1 MQKFFPQLDNR
12 IYFEN
17 SGGTQ
22 VPIQVI
28 NNVTKFIQYNYVQP
42 GGFTIKSR
50 NTENIVKE
58 SKDFVNKLINNEGGK
73 IVFSSSASQIA
84 LNISKSIIFRMGDEI
99 VLTNFSHES
108 AIGCFERLDDIKIKW
123 WEINKNFSINY
134 QNLFNLIND
143 KTRLVVIPHVSN
155 IIGNIMDVKMI
166 IKEIRKRNKDCKIYV
181 DGVAYLA
188 HGLIDVNDWDV
199 DFYVFSFYKFLGLR
213 ISVVYIKN
221 EVIKEIQNL
230 NHYFIVDEEK
240 KLEIGGIQYEQ
251 CCSLTGIKQYLC
263 DLSGDEIFSRETII
277 KNYNFFI
284 QRENNFIEYFDKKF
298 KILSDNS
305 DLKLITDFK
314 NKRVPIFSIYSKE
327 IPLDKV
333 CLFLNK
339 NNIEC
344 KTGNFYC
351 QRLLN
356 YLDIDNV
363 LRISLLHYNSINELE
378 KFFSLMGEFK
388 KNKLNLYEYDILKN
402 NFSSVVKE
410 SFEDLLI
417 DKYYNN
423 IRYRRFSL
431 LKVYGFESIGESSFI
446 QSKKYNKYLGNSLRL
461 YKNIDDKVLND
472 ETFQRIIKK
481 FISKINNS
489 EKSYDYLYVHQIRVE
504 VKDEDVN
511 AVPEGIHQDGYDYI
525 CISCVNKNNIEGP
538 ENEVLDL
545 NYNIVYKNIMESGD
559 SIILNDRKYY
569 HNVTKLKKISKGV
582 GFRDIFVFTTIS

>member
-1 MQKFFPQLDNR
+1 MHKFFPQLENR

-22 VPIQVI
+22 VPVQVI
-28 NNVTKFIQYNYVQP
+28 NSVTKFIQYNYVQP

-50 NTENIVKE
+50 NTDNIVKE
-58 SKDFVNKLINNEGGK
+58 SKDFVNKLINNVRGK
-73 IVFSSSASQIA
+73 IVFGTSATQIA
-84 LNISKSIIFRMGDEI
+84 LNISKSLIFSPDDEI
-99 VLTNFSHES
+99 VLSNFSHES
-108 AIGCFERLDDIKIKW
+108 AIGCFERLDNIKIKW
-123 WEINKNFSINY
+123 WEINKDFSINY
-134 QNLFNLIND
+134 QNLFKLIND

-155 IIGNIMDVKMI
+155 VVGNIIDVKTI
-166 IKEIRKRNKDCKIYV
+166 IKEIKKINKNCKVYV

-188 HGLIDVNDWDV
+188 HGLTDVDDWDV

-221 EVIKEIQNL
+221 DLLEEIQNL
-230 NHYFIVDEEK
+230 NHYFINDNEK
-240 KLEIGGIQYEQ
+240 KLEVGGIQYEQ
-251 CCSLTGIKQYLC
+251 CSSLIGIKQYLC
-263 DLSGDEIFSRETII
+263 DISEDEIFSRETII
-277 KNYNFFI
+277 KNYNSFV
-284 QRENNFIEYFDKKF
+284 QKENNLIEYFDKKF

-305 DLKLITDFK
+305 DLKIITDFE

-351 QRLLN
+351 LRLLD
-356 YLDIDNV
+356 YLDIENV

-378 KFFSLMGEFK
+378 KFFSLMEEFK
-388 KNKLNLYEYDILKN
+388 KNKLNLYEYEILKN
-402 NFSSVVKE
+402 DFSSVVKK
-410 SFEDLLI
+410 SFGNLPI

-423 IRYRRFSL
+423 VRYRKFSL
-431 LKVYGFESIGESSFI
+431 LKVYGFEPIGESSFV
-446 QSKKYNKYLGNSLRL
+446 QSKKYNKFLGNSLRL
-461 YKNIDDKVLND
+461 YENIDKKVLND
-472 ETFQRIIKK
+472 DSFQRIIKK
-481 FISKINNS
+481 FISKINTP
-489 EKSYDYLYVHQIRVE
+489 EKNYDHLYVHQIRVE
-504 VKDEDVN
+504 VGDEEVN

-545 NYNIVYKNIMESGD
+545 NYNVIYKSIMEPGD
-559 SIILNDRKYY
+559 NIILNDRKYY
-569 HNVTKLKKISKGV
+569 HNVTKLKKTSEGL